1 MIVDS
6 STFSYE
12 LIDLGAGVVPKD
24 INNAGMVVGSRHVAE
39 HPAGAFRYSVLDNH
53 FEDLSG
59 TVANAVNDAGQV
71 VGNTLTGAFLLD
83 GNSLRTWDEQG
94 AYGINELTHVAGN
107 KAGKNP
113 YRPTSTPYNPAVYDS
128 GRWSVMDIA
137 QVYPG
142 GTRQGMYADNYLLDD
157 VNDTGYAVGS
167 RHRTGLPGSSAIMIS
182 PPYSEVRYAS
192 DVTNLPTRAGGTA
205 SAINNR
211 NIVVGTTG
219 NDPRVSAYA
228 TAFVYD
234 GSSLTLLDP
243 LPGGLRSSCMDI
255 NESDTV
261 VGSSETGGLNHAF
274 MWNETTG
281 VVDLN
286 GLIDAPRWVLVYATA
301 LNENGDIVG
310 TGQLDGRD
318 HGFLLVNGA
327 RREGSVASPYQ
338 FQL

>member
-24 INNAGMVVGSRHVAE
+24 ISNVGIVVGSRHVAE
-39 HPAGAFRYSVLDNH
+39 HPAGAFRYSVPDNR

-94 AYGINELTHVAGN
+94 AYGINELAHVAGN

-113 YRPTSTPYNPAVYDS
+113 HRPTLIPYNTAVYDTL
-128 GRWSVMDIA
+128 RWSVMDIA
-137 QVYPG
+137 RIYPS
-142 GTRQGMYADNYLLDD
+142 GTRQGVYADIYLLDD
-157 VNDTGYAVGS
+157 VNDNGYAVGS
-167 RHRTGLPGSSAIMIS
+167 RRRTGLPGSSAIMIS

-219 NDPRVSAYA
+219 NDPRVSEQPSY
-228 TAFVYD
+228 T
-234 GSSLTLLDP
+234 
-243 LPGGLRSSCMDI
+243 
-255 NESDTV
+255 TV
-261 VGSSETGGLNHAF
+261 V
-274 MWNETTG
+274 
-281 VVDLN
+281 
-286 GLIDAPRWVLVYATA
+286 R
-301 LNENGDIVG
+301 
-310 TGQLDGRD
+310 
-318 HGFLLVNGA
+318 
-327 RREGSVASPYQ
+327 
-338 FQL
+338 